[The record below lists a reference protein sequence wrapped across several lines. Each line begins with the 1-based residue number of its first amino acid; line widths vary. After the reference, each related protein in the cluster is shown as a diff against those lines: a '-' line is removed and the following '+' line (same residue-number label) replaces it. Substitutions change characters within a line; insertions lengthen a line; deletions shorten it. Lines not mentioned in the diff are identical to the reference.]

1 MTYSLLAKKHMKR
14 CSTII
19 IIREMQ
25 IETQM
30 RYHLTPAK
38 MVIIKKNK
46 NNKCWQGSREKQTP
60 IHCCWECKLV
70 QPLWKTVWRFLKKL
84 KIEMPYDPVIPLLGI
99 YLKKTKTIIKKD
111 MCTLM
116 FIAAKFTIVK
126 IWKQLEFPSWLSRN
140 KYE

>member
-84 KIEMPYDPVIPLLGI
+84 KVEMPYDPVIPLLGI